1 MSSILVDNLTGKTTA
16 GNVTVTSEQGGATM
30 QLQQGLAKNFIV
42 YNASANTISDSL
54 NASSLTDIGVG
65 NHKVTYTNS
74 MRGNKYCEG
83 GTFCWNGDNSTYAYS
98 LQPIKENDLLAA
110 SVEYVSVYA
119 SSTASAKDDYTTT
132 MGTVYG
138 DLA

>member
-1 MSSILVDNLTGKTTA
+1 MAGTIAADTRTHSTA
-16 GNVTVTSEQGGATM
+16 GSIATNYVVN
-30 QLQQGLAKNFIV
+30 GSAKNFTV
-42 YNASANTISDSL
+42 YNGSTNTISDSL
-54 NASSLTDIGVG
+54 NASSLTDIGAG

-74 MRGNKYCEG
+74 MSGNKYCAG

-98 LQPIKENDLLAA
+98 LQPINENDLLAA

-132 MGTVYG
+132 MGTVHG